1 MRIENAS
8 PLTQFE
14 VIDGKVLAERWR
26 VTPAWIRKQCVVAE
40 NCLPHLKLGRYVRF
54 LWGSPDL
61 CKWMEKH
68 YNR

>member
-1 MRIENAS
+1 MRPESTA

-26 VTPAWIRKQCVVAE
+26 VTPAWIRKQCTAAE
-40 NCLPHLKLGRYVRF
+40 NCLPHLQLGRYVRF

-61 CKWMEKH
+61 SAWLARRYQK
-68 YNR
+68 